1 MTTPQV
7 MFEKKK
13 QSHDIHA
20 EVTWHEDH
28 DINIL
33 W

>member
-13 QSHDIHA
+13 QSHDIH
-20 EVTWHEDH
+20 EVTWNEDH